1 MSNVLEKIKKEL
13 KSGEVIEDIDIT
25 SYDENEEVVI
35 NKPRNRKMKGSFVK
49 KGALA
54 LSLSGPYNSKTT
66 DNIAVVEAAKKDT
79 KKPKITM
86 KGKTKVTVNQ
96 NKKVKLGKV
105 TAKDNVDGNVTSKI
119 TVTVKKGKKISHS
132 HNSPCHF
139 FLFIS
144 FFN

>member
-1 MSNVLEKIKKEL
+1 MPKNQGIGVSERALDNREVYNMSNVLEKIKKEL

-66 DNIAVVEAAKKDT
+66 DNIAVVEAAKKIQ
-79 KKPKITM
+79 KSQK
-86 KGKTKVTVNQ
+86 
-96 NKKVKLGKV
+96 
-105 TAKDNVDGNVTSKI
+105 
-119 TVTVKKGKKISHS
+119 
-132 HNSPCHF
+132 
-139 FLFIS
+139 
-144 FFN
+144 